1 MKQYVLRRVLL
12 AVPTLVL
19 VSIIVFSMMRLM
31 PGDVVLRMVEGHAY
45 APTVEALR
53 KELGMDRPAHLQYL
67 DWVGRIVTRGDF
79 GTSYWTKQPIFDE
92 FIARFPVTVELAVL
106 TILVSVLVG
115 ILIGIVSAVRQDTAS
130 DYIGRVFAIL
140 ALSVPYFGLA
150 VLVVVLPAIYFKWT
164 PVYTYVALTVDP
176 LQNLKIM
183 MVPAL
188 VFGVTRAGPIM
199 RIMRS
204 ALLEVL
210 RQDYIRTAWSK
221 GLPER
226 AVVLRHALKNAMI
239 PVITLVGL
247 QTPLYIGGSVIME
260 SIFRLPGVG
269 LFFFEALTRLDY
281 PVVQSVNL
289 IVAAMVVGLNLLID
303 LTYAF
308 LTASDTTSAGAA
320 AAAVDGGAALQLPRQ
335 PRTRAWY
342 VDVWVQMLRRKPLGT
357 TGAVI
362 VAVML
367 AGALLADVLTPYGF
381 SQTNLRE
388 RFVAMD
394 GAHWLGT
401 DQIGRDVLTRICTG
415 LDLAYG
421 LRLSLGSLLATLLG
435 IACLLR
441 GSSDLFA
448 ARWTRDGLSRAAP
461 ADDDPVPG
469 AGRLKITLSPGWP
482 SGSRTTDRRG
492 VVLSIKENTWIEG
505 ARAAGAGHL
514 RVAIV
519 HILPNALPTIIVVA
533 TTGLSTVI
541 LTEASLSFLGLGV
554 PPPYPTWGGMLSL
567 AGLDHMYRAP
577 WLAIWPA
584 VSLSLAVFGFNML
597 GDALRDLLDPRLG
610 G

>member
-53 KELGMDRPAHLQYL
+53 KELGMDRPVHVQYL
-67 DWVGRIVTRGDF
+67 EWIGGIVTRGDF

-130 DYIGRVFAIL
+130 DYVGRVFAIL

-289 IVAAMVVGLNLLID
+289 IVATLVVGLNLLVD

-308 LTASDTTSAGAA
+308 L
-320 AAAVDGGAALQLPRQ
+320 
-335 PRTRAWY
+335 
-342 VDVWVQMLRRKPLGT
+342 
-357 TGAVI
+357 
-362 VAVML
+362 
-367 AGALLADVLTPYGF
+367 
-381 SQTNLRE
+381 
-388 RFVAMD
+388 
-394 GAHWLGT
+394 
-401 DQIGRDVLTRICTG
+401 
-415 LDLAYG
+415 
-421 LRLSLGSLLATLLG
+421 
-435 IACLLR
+435 
-441 GSSDLFA
+441 
-448 ARWTRDGLSRAAP
+448 
-461 ADDDPVPG
+461 
-469 AGRLKITLSPGWP
+469 
-482 SGSRTTDRRG
+482 
-492 VVLSIKENTWIEG
+492 
-505 ARAAGAGHL
+505 
-514 RVAIV
+514 
-519 HILPNALPTIIVVA
+519 
-533 TTGLSTVI
+533 
-541 LTEASLSFLGLGV
+541 
-554 PPPYPTWGGMLSL
+554 
-567 AGLDHMYRAP
+567 
-577 WLAIWPA
+577 
-584 VSLSLAVFGFNML
+584 
-597 GDALRDLLDPRLG
+597 DPRIRYR
-610 G
+610 